1 MVPLPP
7 DAAYL
12 LTHTKR
18 SAYPE
23 NGVVDI
29 VPAPT
34 GVWSAIIESHSPDIA
49 ALDRPSSMSA
59 SRPANLP
66 TESPTTE
73 AAPKRRRPRKLNREP
88 VSRRPESA
96 GGVALPPTSP
106 SPPPPPPPKESP
118 VPLPTT
124 PTPRRQPRKLNRPA
138 ATPQSSPPSG
148 PEPTQSQQQSNG
160 GVPVDNELEALKNRV
175 KELEAQV
182 QELYARPVVPKPPR
196 KRGQGRK
203 KQEASELQ
211 RLQEELEAAR
221 KELEAVKLVGHGTPK
236 GTPKPKADEPASAQG
251 ESQQPGAVTEAQ
263 EDEESDD
270 DAETILRSSPPA
282 LSPHSDREVTL
293 SGSYSVRLPPS
304 LSMKDVRAI
313 QNGVTSAGN
322 IARSLAAE
330 YNAWQATQ
338 SADRGSWSQ
347 WFGSC
352 SASIAR
358 IANEVQGEAFVEWR
372 AREQSEE
379 QTIEAIPP
387 SNTSRTSVGTRSIA
401 ADSALRRPAV
411 KARTSTST
419 TVSSVPEEL
428 LK

>member
-1 MVPLPP
+1 
-7 DAAYL
+7 
-12 LTHTKR
+12 
-18 SAYPE
+18 
-23 NGVVDI
+23 
-29 VPAPT
+29 
-34 GVWSAIIESHSPDIA
+34 
-49 ALDRPSSMSA
+49 MSA
-59 SRPANLP
+59 SRPVNAPSEPP
-66 TESPTTE
+66 TPE
-73 AAPKRRRPRKLNREP
+73 AALPRRRRPRKLNREP

-96 GGVALPPTSP
+96 GGVALPSTSP
-106 SPPPPPPPKESP
+106 SPPLPTPTPPTESP
-118 VPLPTT
+118 ALLPTT

-138 ATPQSSPPSG
+138 AAAQCPSPSG

-160 GVPVDNELEALKNRV
+160 GVPADDELEALKNRV

-182 QELYARPVVPKPPR
+182 QELYTRPVVPKPPR

-203 KQEASELQ
+203 KQEAEELQ

-221 KELEAVKLVGHGTPK
+221 KELEAVRLVGHGTPK
-236 GTPKPKADEPASAQG
+236 GTSKSKADEPAQG
-251 ESQQPGAVTEAQ
+251 ESQQPGAVAEAR

-282 LSPHSDREVTL
+282 ISPQSDREATL

-304 LSMKDVRAI
+304 LSMNDVRAI

-322 IARSLAAE
+322 IARTLAAE
-330 YNAWQATQ
+330 YNAWQTTQ

-358 IANEVQGEAFVEWR
+358 IANEVQGEAFVEWK
-372 AREQSEE
+372 ARQQSGGEVH
-379 QTIEAIPP
+379 EAATPMD
-387 SNTSRTSVGTRSIA
+387 TSRALVGTRNIA
-401 ADSALRRPAV
+401 ANSAARRPAL

-419 TVSSVPEEL
+419 TTSSVLEAL